1 MGVMEYQPQKP
12 RFVIPAENSPEGN
25 VYWII
30 GTVQNMLRKEVSR
43 EAAVE
48 FYEKAIHANSYE
60 EVLRIVRSYCEV
72 K

>member
-1 MGVMEYQPQKP
+1 MGVMEYQPHKP
-12 RFVIPAENSPEGN
+12 KFAIPAENSPEGN

-30 GTVQNMLRKEVSR
+30 GTVQNLLRKESR

-48 FYEKAIHANSYE
+48 FYEKAIHAGSYE

-72 K
+72 A